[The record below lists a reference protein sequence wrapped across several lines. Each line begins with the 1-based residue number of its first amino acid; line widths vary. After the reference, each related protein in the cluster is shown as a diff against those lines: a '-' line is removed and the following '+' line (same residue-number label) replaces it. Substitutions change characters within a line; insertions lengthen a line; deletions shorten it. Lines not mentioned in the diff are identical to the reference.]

1 MVLSGPAPRV
11 PPNGGLALSLV
22 PHDGRVYIDDSGEGQ
37 LVTHTLTLRQQMAP
51 IEGGPWSLHMDSDG
65 FGALLS
71 DSGETVILLE
81 EWLTRQLY
89 QCDEGDWIVLQAGEG
104 KSQPASSWNLT
115 ARMREFVAHP
125 IFLNNGAGQSQV
137 TAFLMEWP
145 RGGFKWQWPAQDLYR
160 VLGMTSY
167 KGQSSKW
174 LYNSVSVWE
183 AAMEAFGFQGHFV
196 RSEASKPP
204 DIGMS
209 SVKYCL
215 PSTSMSTLAVFVLL
229 VQWQARSARRG
240 GLRQDRD
247 RHRCSALLRTFV
259 DGVLSVPFLLDLS
272 FHEQESPAWPRPS
285 PPCDCKFSFAVARDG
300 MVDVSA
306 WRQQVSGQEL
316 DLFQPGQ
323 RVMLL
328 WWGKISQLVNPS
340 GKIALLTLLAG
351 DLSDDPGFAPAWR
364 QIVWQLASRLEV
376 NILRS
381 RSMTACDWTV
391 RAETIVKS
399 DKWTCREVDRTCT
412 THIAA
417 TRRASCS
424 HQFIGIAVDK
434 VGGCRSLDLQNAFC
448 VLPSNIGFEL
458 IPQVVGHFGAT
469 PCPRIA
475 LGPTQAP
482 PTMRESP
489 QHRLF
494 LRCCV
499 GGRRCLVQICA
510 WACWRSRQEHFGV

>member
-65 FGALLS
+65 LGALLS

-259 DGVLSVPFLLDLS
+259 DGVLSVPFLLTCPSMNRRVPLGRGRRLLAIANSPSRLLAMAWLMCPLGASRSPVRSWTS
-272 FHEQESPAWPRPS
+272 FSLASASCFCGGGRS
-285 PPCDCKFSFAVARDG
+285 ASSSTRVAR
-300 MVDVSA
+300 
-306 WRQQVSGQEL
+306 
-316 DLFQPGQ
+316 
-323 RVMLL
+323 
-328 WWGKISQLVNPS
+328 
-340 GKIALLTLLAG
+340 
-351 DLSDDPGFAPAWR
+351 
-364 QIVWQLASRLEV
+364 SRCSPC
-376 NILRS
+376 S
-381 RSMTACDWTV
+381 RG
-391 RAETIVKS
+391 
-399 DKWTCREVDRTCT
+399 TCRT
-412 THIAA
+412 TRSS
-417 TRRASCS
+417 RR
-424 HQFIGIAVDK
+424 H
-434 VGGCRSLDLQNAFC
+434 
-448 VLPSNIGFEL
+448 
-458 IPQVVGHFGAT
+458 
-469 PCPRIA
+469 
-475 LGPTQAP
+475 
-482 PTMRESP
+482 
-489 QHRLF
+489 
-494 LRCCV
+494 
-499 GGRRCLVQICA
+499 GGRSWGNSRA
-510 WACWRSRQEHFGV
+510 GWRSTSCGRGL